1 MIVKKHLFFCIIF
14 AVFSCKDTALP
25 EPKKLIEKDVMID
38 ILYDIAIIEAIK
50 TSHPYTLQSKG
61 VDTKTY
67 IYKKYKI
74 DSVQFAKSDKY
85 YATDAKQYGK
95 MYQKVMDRIKEQKTK
110 DSLAQ
115 LPKAIKKDVNENS
128 LKSKLLRT
136 K

>member
-1 MIVKKHLFFCIIF
+1 MIMKKQLFFCITFIL
-14 AVFSCKDTALP
+14 VSCRDTAIP
-25 EPKKLIEKDVMID
+25 APKKLIEKDVMID
-38 ILYDIAIIEAIK
+38 ILYDIAIIEAVK
-50 TSHPYTLQSKG
+50 TSIPYSLQSKG

-110 DSLAQ
+110 DSLSQ
-115 LPKAIKKDVNENS
+115 LPKTIKKPI
-128 LKSKLLRT
+128 KS
-136 K
+136 

>member
-1 MIVKKHLFFCIIF
+1 MTKKKYLSFCLLYLL
-14 AVFSCKDTALP
+14 VSCKDTAIP

-38 ILYDIAIIEAIK
+38 ILFDIAIIEAIK
-50 TSHPYTLQSKG
+50 ISHPYSLQDKG

-85 YATDAKQYGK
+85 YAANAKQYGK

-115 LPKAIKKDVNENS
+115 IPKAIKKDANENS